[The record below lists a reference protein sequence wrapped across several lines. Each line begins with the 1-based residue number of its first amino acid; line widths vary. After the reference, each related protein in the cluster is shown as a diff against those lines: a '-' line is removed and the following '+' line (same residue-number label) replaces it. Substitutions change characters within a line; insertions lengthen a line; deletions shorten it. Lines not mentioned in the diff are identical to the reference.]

1 MALNLPFH
9 DIYLSMPIE
18 ATLLPELHGLS
29 YWGRTVHEILHEV
42 NPLLMRWLAENQKL
56 QAFVERKQDNL
67 QQEALRLEREWRG
80 LHPLSIVAGYQARV
94 CWLRHCKLA
103 VREMLI
109 DEITKSLISSP
120 TAP

>member
-1 MALNLPFH
+1 VALNSPFH

-56 QAFVERKQDNL
+56 QAFVERKQAHL
-67 QQEALRLEREWRG
+67 QLEAVKLEREWRG
-80 LHPLSIVAGYQARV
+80 LNPLRIDGGYQARV
-94 CWLRHCKLA
+94 CWLRHCKMA

-109 DEITKSLISSP
+109 DEITKSLIPSP
-120 TAP
+120 AAA